1 MALQGQPMSVEFG
14 MVFPDGAYA
23 AGKIELVR
31 DFDRS
36 SGDRI
41 VQQVDKHTGLPLW
54 VVEVIDADPEA
65 RQRTVKVK
73 IAAQVQPVLPPQAAG
88 SPFTAIEFD
97 GMTVTPYVDASRC
110 PGDGKKKCAARQA
123 FSLKATGVRAPS
135 RGIGRPAPEH
145 KDAA

>member
-1 MALQGQPMSVEFG
+1 MALQGPIPAEFG
-14 MVFPDGAYA
+14 TVFPDGAFA
-23 AGKIELVR
+23 AGKFEMVR

-36 SGDRI
+36 QGDRV

-73 IAAQVQPVLPPQAAG
+73 VAAQVQPVLPPPAAG
-88 SPFTAIEFD
+88 SPFTAIEFE
-97 GMTVTPYVDASRC
+97 GLTVTPYADTSRC
-110 PGDGKKKCAARQA
+110 QGKDKCGARVA
-123 FSLKATGVRAPS
+123 YSLKATGVRAPS
-135 RGIGRPAPEH
+135 RAATRATSEH